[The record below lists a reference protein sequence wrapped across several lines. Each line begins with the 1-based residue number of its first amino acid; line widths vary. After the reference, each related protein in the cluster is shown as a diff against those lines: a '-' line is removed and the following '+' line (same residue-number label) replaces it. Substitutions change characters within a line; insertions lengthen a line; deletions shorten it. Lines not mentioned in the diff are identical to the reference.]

1 PAKDFAPVALF
12 ATAPIVLIVNPGVPA
27 NGVQEL
33 IALAK
38 KEPGKLNFASAGNGT
53 TNHLSG
59 ELFKS
64 MANNDIVH
72 VPYRGAGPALNELI
86 AGPVQ
91 MFFDLMPVVL
101 PQVAAGEGG
110 APPHPPGGRA
120 AGARPR
126 PPGR

>member
-1 PAKDFAPVALF
+1 MF

-38 KEPGKLNFASAGNGT
+38 KAPGKLNFASAGNGT

-64 MANNDIVH
+64 MANIDIVH
-72 VPYRGAGPALNELI
+72 VPYRGSRSAEI
-86 AGPVQ
+86 T
-91 MFFDLMPVVL
+91 
-101 PQVAAGEGG
+101 
-110 APPHPPGGRA
+110 
-120 AGARPR
+120 
-126 PPGR
+126 